1 MKKEYIIIDRVG
13 NKIYKYPR
21 YEDMEW
27 QLKGLIYDY
36 ETHGWIIKQ
45 NMYNN
50 GYIVALRYAGDMFD

>member
-1 MKKEYIIIDRVG
+1 
-13 NKIYKYPR
+13 
-21 YEDMEW
+21 MEW